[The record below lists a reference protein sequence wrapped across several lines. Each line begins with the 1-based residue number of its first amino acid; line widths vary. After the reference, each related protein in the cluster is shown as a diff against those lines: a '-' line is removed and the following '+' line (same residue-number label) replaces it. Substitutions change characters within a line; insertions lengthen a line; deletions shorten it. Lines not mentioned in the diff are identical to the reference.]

1 MIPILSTVFAA
12 RSIIGRLTGF
22 FIANKYILIAA
33 AVLLAGLY
41 FLRKKVRKVFI
52 RRLEYKRCFSDDGV
66 YCGASL
72 KLVEEITNRSF
83 LPLFFVDMGFYV
95 PAGLIVDGVDVP
107 REEQNRYCSSRF
119 HVMPFSRVVRTHR
132 VVGQFRGHYCMDTVT
147 VPIDSKNIHSFSAP
161 CEVFV
166 YPSML
171 SRLKR
176 PINDFMMQGET
187 ISNSRFLKD
196 PFLAS
201 GLREYRFG
209 DPVNSVNFKASA
221 RSFKGGVRQLMVN
234 NYDSST
240 NYNVMILFNYQIDS
254 DVIQSS
260 EEFETFAEYGLSY
273 INTFLYQ
280 AYKNGGRVGFAANA
294 TKNAQSLAY
303 VYHRCQGGNAHMVE
317 ILKSLATVENYT
329 GFSFSAL
336 IDLIINDVASDTE
349 VVIISSRKSDAAPER
364 IAALRRKCR
373 SVSTVS
379 LTGAGR

>member
-1 MIPILSTVFAA
+1 MTTIFLTFFAYRA
-12 RSIIGRLTGF
+12 LLGRLTGF
-22 FIANKYILIAA
+22 FNANKYILLTA
-33 AVLLAGLY
+33 AVVLAGLY
-41 FLRKKVRKVFI
+41 FLHKKVRKTFI
-52 RRLEYKRCFSDDGV
+52 GRLEYNRYFSDEGI
-66 YCGASL
+66 YCGTSF
-72 KLVEEITNRSF
+72 KLVEEITNRSLF
-83 LPLFFVDMGFYV
+83 PLFFVDIGFYV
-95 PAGLIVDGVDVP
+95 PAGLAVDGVEIP

-119 HVMPFSRVVRTHR
+119 HIMPYSKVVRTHR
-132 VVGQFRGHYCMDTVT
+132 VVGQLRGHYCMETVT
-147 VPIDSKNIHSFSAP
+147 IPIDGKNIRSFSAP
-161 CEVFV
+161 CDVYV

-176 PINDFMMQGET
+176 PINDFMMLGDT

-201 GLREYRFG
+201 GLRDYRFG

-221 RSFKGGVRQLMVN
+221 RAFRGGVRQLMVN
-234 NYDSST
+234 NYDSSA
-240 NYNVMILFNYQIDS
+240 NYNVIILFNYQIDS
-254 DVIQSS
+254 DVIQCS
-260 EEFETFAEYGLSY
+260 EEFDAFAEYGLSY

-294 TKNAQSLAY
+294 RRNAQALTY
-303 VYHRCQGGNAHMVE
+303 IYHRCHGGNTHMVE
-317 ILKSLATVENYT
+317 ILKSLATIECYT

-349 VVIISSRKSDAAPER
+349 VVIISSRRSDAAPER

-379 LTGAGR
+379 LTGSAY